1 MGLLFTPAEA
11 VPFVK
16 ATSPMI
22 DWDFHQFI
30 AGSLNESR
38 NESVHPLERNQRRHA
53 FAAARVTDRTIY
65 FAS

>member
-22 DWDFHQFI
+22 VLGRPEPQP
-30 AGSLNESR
+30 AR
-38 NESVHPLERNQRRHA
+38 QSVLREVEQQPADPSSVRLGETN
-53 FAAARVTDRTIY
+53 
-65 FAS
+65 S